1 MHANRGSAEMN
12 YLSLIRELVSTYQ
25 AFEHYSTSHIKTM
38 GLTMTQFDILATLGN
53 QPPMTCKELGEK
65 TLILKGTMTG
75 VLERLETKKL
85 IKKIPNECDGRSYKI
100 GLTPAGEKMFQ
111 QAFPTHL
118 NYLEEAFSKLSKKDL
133 QQTVDALRVVKT
145 LFN

>member
-1 MHANRGSAEMN
+1 MHANQGSAEMN

-38 GLTMTQFDILATLGN
+38 GLTMTQFDILETLGN

-100 GLTPAGEKMFQ
+100 GLTPAGEKLFQ

-118 NYLEEAFSKLSKKDL
+118 KYLEEAFSKLSKKDL
-133 QQTVDALRVVKT
+133 KQTVDALRVVKT